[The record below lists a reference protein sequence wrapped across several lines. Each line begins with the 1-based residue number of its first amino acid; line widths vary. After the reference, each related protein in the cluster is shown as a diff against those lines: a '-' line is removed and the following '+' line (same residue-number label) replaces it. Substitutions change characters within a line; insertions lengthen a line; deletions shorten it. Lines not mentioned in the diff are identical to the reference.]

1 MTIPLIPTGRIA
13 ENGSYEYARA
23 CKKEGQA
30 AIDAMRPEIDAA
42 FQRGV
47 VAGLEAA
54 AQGWIPYNGEIWTNA
69 AFIRQ
74 IDPATIKDTGRDT
87 PSSL

>member
-1 MTIPLIPTGRIA
+1 MTTLERV
-13 ENGSYEYARA
+13 ARA
-23 CKKEGQA
+23 IIPIPYGDDTAAIQA
-30 AIDAMRPEIDAA
+30 AIDAMQPEIDAA

-54 AQGWIPYNGEIWTNA
+54 ARMIPYNGEIWTNA

-74 IDPATIKDTGRDT
+74 IDPASIKAIDT
-87 PSSL
+87 PE